1 MIRRH
6 LRGLLLSVGAVL
18 TLLAGILGGVVG
30 TAGTAQ
36 AASSL
41 PCDIYAAAGTPCAAA
56 HSTTRALYA
65 SYSGALYQV
74 KRASDATT
82 TNIGLLTAGGYANAA
97 AQDSFCSGT
106 TCIITKIYDQ
116 SSNHNDLTI
125 EGPGGNGGQDVGAI
139 ANALPVT
146 VGGHAAYGIFVSAG
160 VGYRNNNT
168 TGIATGSSPE
178 GAYMVTSG
186 HHVNNRCCFDYGN
199 AETSGNDTGNGH
211 MDAINFGTECW
222 FSCSGSGPWVE
233 ADLENGLFFGANGSY
248 SGNTGI
254 SSEYVTAMEKNN
266 GTTTYAIKGGNAQSG
281 SLTTWY
287 DGALPNLGGYTP
299 MHLEG
304 AIVLGTGGDNSN
316 GSDGSFFEG
325 VMTSGYPTN
334 AADNAVQAN
343 ITSVGYTTPTATF
356 PVTGT
361 AYRLTNTNSGKVLDA
376 VNCGTANGTSIDIW
390 SSLGNAC
397 QQWKFAGAGNGHYT
411 ITNVNSGTVL
421 DDKNCVQTNGT
432 AVQLWASL
440 GNRCQQWDVTKVGSH
455 YTITNVNTG
464 MTLDVANCGTANGTA
479 VRQWQQLDNTCQQW
493 DIAP

>member
-1 MIRRH
+1 MIATH
-6 LRGLLLSVGAVL
+6 LRGLRLRVVGAVL
-18 TLLAGILGGVVG
+18 GLLAGVLAGVMS

-41 PCDIYAAAGTPCAAA
+41 PCHVYASAGTPCAAA

-65 SYSGALYQV
+65 SYNGALYQV
-74 KRASDATT
+74 KRASDSTT
-82 TNIGLLTAGGYANAA
+82 ADIGLLSAGGYANAA

-139 ANALPVT
+139 ADALPVT
-146 VGGHAAYGIFVSAG
+146 VGGHKAYGVFVNAG
-160 VGYRNNNT
+160 VGYRDNST

-222 FSCSGSGPWVE
+222 FSCSGAGSGPWVE
-233 ADLENGLFFGANGSY
+233 ADLENGLFFGGNGANAS
-248 SGNTGI
+248 NTGN
-254 SSEYVTAMEKNN
+254 SSEFVTALEKNN
-266 GTTTYAIKGGNAQSG
+266 GKTTYAIKGGNAQSG
-281 SLTTWY
+281 SLSTWY
-287 DGALPNLGGYTP
+287 SGALPNLGGYTP
-299 MHLEG
+299 MSLEG

-325 VMTSGYPTN
+325 VMTSGYPTD
-334 AADNAVQAN
+334 AANNAVQAN
-343 ITSVGYTTPTATF
+343 VTSVGYTTPTGTF

-361 AYRLTNTNSGKVLDA
+361 AYRLTNVNSSKVLDA
-376 VNCGTANGTSIDIW
+376 V
-390 SSLGNAC
+390 
-397 QQWKFAGAGNGHYT
+397 
-411 ITNVNSGTVL
+411 
-421 DDKNCVQTNGT
+421 
-432 AVQLWASL
+432 
-440 GNRCQQWDVTKVGSH
+440 
-455 YTITNVNTG
+455 
-464 MTLDVANCGTANGTA
+464 NCGTANGTA
-479 VRQWQQLDNTCQQW
+479 VRQWQQLDNTCEQW
-493 DIAP
+493 NIAP